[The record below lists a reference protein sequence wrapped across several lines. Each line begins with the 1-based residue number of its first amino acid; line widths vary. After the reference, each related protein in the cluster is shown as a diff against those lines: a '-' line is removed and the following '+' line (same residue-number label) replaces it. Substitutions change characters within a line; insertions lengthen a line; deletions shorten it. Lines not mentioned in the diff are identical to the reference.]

1 MTSTN
6 FDIDQ
11 ITLEY
16 FTNRQTYNKYLA
28 KTNPDE
34 GKKQLYESIE
44 THKEILQELFSQL
57 LDNANQECF
66 RNMLPKYESFM
77 EECVSYVLNEKE
89 KEEEEALENTRE
101 NENDCDTMF
110 HKCEN
115 LNIKPS
121 NPIEFWKTEQVLKT
135 KI

>member
-6 FDIDQ
+6 FNIDQ

-44 THKEILQELFSQL
+44 THKQALQELFSQL

-89 KEEEEALENTRE
+89 KEEEGAFENTRD

-110 HKCEN
+110 HKCKN

-121 NPIEFWKTEQVLKT
+121 NPIEFWKAEQVLKT